1 MFWLEQLSKVT
12 EGCVF
17 KNLPQKPPQHMNHMA
32 IWTFF
37 SQVVKVDLLRKRGH
51 KWKNTKVLRPS
62 VFPLDC
68 WDVLCFGG
76 GMFLEVK
83 HIINHHKPA
92 IKTLI
97 FWMMVKPIINHP
109 AMWDEKLAHVPF
121 NVGAFQSSFL
131 PLDSMLC
138 SCADTVVPRVSCDIM
153 MKYDKSMPKGQHPVI
168 RGTRNSKPFTM
179 VVLIS
184 TSYEFIT
191 HLYIL
196 LGARKILQRPYSRE

>member
-1 MFWLEQLSKVT
+1 
-12 EGCVF
+12 
-17 KNLPQKPPQHMNHMA
+17 
-32 IWTFF
+32 
-37 SQVVKVDLLRKRGH
+37 
-51 KWKNTKVLRPS
+51 
-62 VFPLDC
+62 
-68 WDVLCFGG
+68 
-76 GMFLEVK
+76 MFLEVK
-83 HIINHHKPA
+83 HTVNHHKPA
-92 IKTLI
+92 LKTLI

-138 SCADTVVPRVSCDIM
+138 SCADTVAPRVSCDIM
-153 MKYDKSMPKGQHPVI
+153 MKYDYKSMPKGQHPVI

>member
-1 MFWLEQLSKVT
+1 MKDVF
-12 EGCVF
+12 F
-17 KNLPQKPPQHMNHMA
+17 KNIPKSHHNHHNHMA
-32 IWTFF
+32 CYGHLDFF
-37 SQVVKVDLLRKRGH
+37 TGGEGGPSAKKRAQVKKHEGIKAIGFSVGLLGCF
-51 KWKNTKVLRPS
+51 
-62 VFPLDC
+62 VF
-68 WDVLCFGG
+68 WG

-92 IKTLI
+92 LKTLI
-97 FWMMVKPIINHP
+97 FWIMVKPIINHP

-121 NVGAFQSSFL
+121 NVGAYQSSFL

-138 SCADTVVPRVSCDIM
+138 SCADTVVPRVSYDIM

-168 RGTRNSKPFTM
+168 RGTRSSKRFTM